1 MLETTQQALT
11 LAGSFCA
18 MGFAAI
24 GSAYGCGVA
33 GAAAVGGWKKCYVQ
47 GKPAPFQLSAF
58 AGAPMTQTIYGMLL
72 MNQIMNKA
80 PEMWAVCLI
89 IGIVCGCAIAASAVF
104 QGRAAAAACDSF
116 SETGQGFANDLM
128 AIGIIEAVAILRCS
142 SEAVLFIVRAFF
154 AMQYF
159 KEQRASTTAQGK
171 VE

>member
-1 MLETTQQALT
+1 MLESTQQALT

-18 MGFAAI
+18 TGFAAI

-128 AIGIIEAVAILRCS
+128 AIGIIEAVAI
-142 SEAVLFIVRAFF
+142 F
-154 AMQYF
+154 AMLF
-159 KEQRASTTAQGK
+159 AFMLLGK
-171 VE
+171 VPAAEAKAAAEAATALL

>member
-1 MLETTQQALT
+1 MLESTQQALT

-58 AGAPMTQTIYGMLL
+58 AGA
-72 MNQIMNKA
+72 A

-128 AIGIIEAVAILRCS
+128 AIGIIEAVAI
-142 SEAVLFIVRAFF
+142 F
-154 AMQYF
+154 AMLF
-159 KEQRASTTAQGK
+159 AFMLLGK
-171 VE
+171 VPAAEAKAAAEAATALL